1 MTFSEFTDL
10 SWSGGNSSSTAD
22 TVNNVPRYTFPMRRS
37 VQIKGGVILVL
48 FVLTLCIWYAA
59 LREDARG
66 FLTVSFLDVGQGD
79 SIFIQAP
86 SGRQVLI
93 DGGPNTSVLRQL
105 SRVMPWYDRSI
116 DVVIPTHPDADHIG
130 GLIDVLARYKVDTII
145 HSSVEGDT
153 KTFTAFN
160 KAVADEHARVVVAMR
175 GQVVDLGGGAYLQ
188 ILSPDRFVP
197 HVDTNDGCVVARLVY
212 GATAFML
219 PCDAPQSI
227 ENYLV
232 ALGTSTLKSNVLK
245 AGHHGSKTS
254 SSALFLGYVA
264 PEYGVYSR
272 GCDNKYGHPAPDTVA
287 RYAQFGI
294 PTFDTCKDGT
304 VTFVSDGTTVRRD

>member
-1 MTFSEFTDL
+1 MQK
-10 SWSGGNSSSTAD
+10 
-22 TVNNVPRYTFPMRRS
+22 S
-37 VQIKGGVILVL
+37 VQIKGVAIVVL
-48 FVLTLCIWYAA
+48 LLAAICIWYVAM
-59 LREDARG
+59 REDHRG
-66 FLTVSFLDVGQGD
+66 SLTVSFLNIGQGD

-93 DGGPNTSVLRQL
+93 DGGPSTSVLREL

-130 GLIDVLARYKVDTII
+130 GLVDVLARYKVDTVI

-153 KTFTAFN
+153 KTFAAFN
-160 KAVADEHARVVVAMR
+160 RMMADEHAQEVVAIR
-175 GQVVDLGGGAYLQ
+175 GQIVDLGGGAYLQ
-188 ILSPDRFVP
+188 ILSPDRSVP

-219 PCDAPQSI
+219 SCDAPRSI

-254 SSALFLGYVA
+254 SSPLFLGYVA
-264 PEYGVYSR
+264 PEYAVFSR
-272 GCDNKYGHPAPDTVA
+272 GCDNKYGHPASETVA
-287 RYAQFGI
+287 RFARFEI
-294 PTFDTCKDGT
+294 PTLDTCKDGT
-304 VTFVSDGTTVRRD
+304 ITFVSDGHTVRRN

>member
-1 MTFSEFTDL
+1 
-10 SWSGGNSSSTAD
+10 
-22 TVNNVPRYTFPMRRS
+22 MRRS
-37 VQIKGGVILVL
+37 VQIKGIAILVL
-48 FVLTLCIWYAA
+48 LVLTLCIWYAA
-59 LREDARG
+59 LREDTRG
-66 FLTVSFLDVGQGD
+66 LLTVSFLDVGQGD

-93 DGGPNTSVLRQL
+93 DGGPNTGVLREL
-105 SRVMPWYDRSI
+105 ARVVPWYDRSI
-116 DVVIPTHPDADHIG
+116 DVVIPTHPDADHIS
-130 GLIDVLARYKVDTII
+130 GLIDVLARYKVDTIV

-153 KTFTAFN
+153 KTFAAFN
-160 KAVADEHARVVVAMR
+160 KAMADEYAREIIAVR
-175 GQVVDLGGGAYLQ
+175 GQIVDLGSTGSPQAAHAYLE
-188 ILSPDRFVP
+188 ILSPDRPVP
-197 HVDTNDGCVVARLVY
+197 RVDTNDGCVVIRLVY

-232 ALGTSTLKSNVLK
+232 TLGTSTLKSNVLK

-254 SSALFLGYVA
+254 SSLLFLGYVA

-272 GCDNKYGHPAPDTVA
+272 GCDNKYGHPAQETVE
-287 RYAQFGI
+287 RFAQFGI

-304 VTFVSDGTTVRRD
+304 VTFVSDGQTVRRN

>member
-1 MTFSEFTDL
+1 
-10 SWSGGNSSSTAD
+10 
-22 TVNNVPRYTFPMRRS
+22 MRRS
-37 VQIKGGVILVL
+37 VRVKGVAIFVL

-59 LREDARG
+59 IREDTRG
-66 FLTVSFLDVGQGD
+66 LLTVSFLDVGQGD
-79 SIFIQAP
+79 SIFIRAP

-93 DGGPNTSVLRQL
+93 DGGRGTGVLREL
-105 SRVMPWYDRSI
+105 ARVVPWYDRSI
-116 DVVIPTHPDADHIG
+116 DAVIPTHPDADHIS
-130 GLIDVLARYKVDTII
+130 GLIDVLARYRVETII

-153 KTFTAFN
+153 KTFAAFN
-160 KAVADEHARVVVAMR
+160 EAVADEQARKIVAMR
-175 GQVVDLGGGAYLQ
+175 TQVVDLGKGARLE
-188 ILSPDRFVP
+188 ILSPDRSVP

-232 ALGTSTLKSNVLK
+232 TLGTSTLKANVLK

-254 SSALFLGYVA
+254 SSALFLGYVN
-264 PEYGVYSR
+264 PEYGIYSR
-272 GCDNKYGHPAPDTVA
+272 GCDNTYGHPHPQTVDMFA
-287 RYAQFGI
+287 RFGI

-304 VTFVSDGTTVRRD
+304 VTFVSDGQTVVRR